1 MSQPTTTQ
9 LNRVYWAVDY
19 MTNLEGQDSTL
30 VIEMSQAMINDL
42 IERGELKPMLEY
54 VRKYCDVIEDAE
66 DAERI
71 AEDM

>member
-19 MTNLEGQDSTL
+19 MTNLEGQDSVL

-42 IERGELKPMLEY
+42 IENGELKPMLEY